1 MDKHLFLKS
10 LSIFLLGVL
19 HPVLSFSR
27 LARQTPP
34 ILTSCHEPTRVV
46 WLGQHDLI

>member
-19 HPVLSFSR
+19 HPVLSLKR